1 MTDVNNYNESMEYI
15 KSCMVRDETIRNA
28 EALAMRMGFE
38 FVRTLTEADLF
49 RMAQKDPDVV
59 PKDQLNS
66 FKQADLVIESTLDG
80 ETQYVAAEISFT
92 GTAGDA
98 ERAIR
103 NCQFPHPVNR
113 LPGNSGRGQRQEEP
127 RARLPHRVWKS
138 SLAPHHE
145 LGPGTG
151 ITGQVQI
158 FPTPISNGQPR
169 NSPAIPTPQLPEIK
183 NQTPSVPCLKLSRD
197 QKESLGKGH
206 KPSHKAG
213 EAA

>member
-1 MTDVNNYNESMEYI
+1 MAKHGRSLIVEEDLGRVPKALAAYIDSSNKNFKRVNHRRERSETDGAEVMTEVNDYQASVAEIRKGFAYI
-15 KSCMVRDETIRNA
+15 LGCMVRAETIQNA

-103 NCQFPHPVNR
+103 NANFLTQLTGCPATPAVASVKKNPALDCR
-113 LPGNSGRGQRQEEP
+113 IESG
-127 RARLPHRVWKS
+127 
-138 SLAPHHE
+138 SLHWHHIMNWDRE
-145 LGPGTG
+145 L
-151 ITGQVQI
+151 
-158 FPTPISNGQPR
+158 
-169 NSPAIPTPQLPEIK
+169 E
-183 NQTPSVPCLKLSRD
+183 
-197 QKESLGKGH
+197 
-206 KPSHKAG
+206 
-213 EAA
+213 